1 MNMQATVHA
10 QCEMP
15 TQTVHEIS
23 KESFQFQLL
32 FACLICALTAVMAF
46 QAAW

>member
-1 MNMQATVHA
+1 MRKQCKMPMQAI
-10 QCEMP
+10 QK
-15 TQTVHEIS
+15 EIA
-23 KESFQFQLL
+23 KESFQFQLI